1 MHRKIFFVFGQ
12 SGSGKT
18 TLIDNALSNLN
29 NLSRMNGC
37 TTREKRI
44 KENNNNLFLTD
55 GQFNDYINQDL
66 FIEWEEYA
74 GIKHGLLK
82 SSINIQ
88 KNLIMEI
95 TPNGYFNFLEYLNKN
110 NLKEDIFTIYI
121 YTEKY
126 FIEKRLKEERKIKQ
140 EEFFSR
146 VQDDK
151 KQFSNHINYDI
162 EIENNNK
169 ESLDIFLNFIKE
181 KIGE

>member
-1 MHRKIFFVFGQ
+1 MSRKIFLILGQ

-18 TLIDNALSNLN
+18 TLIDNALSNID

-44 KENNNNLFLTD
+44 KENCNNLFLTD
-55 GQFNDYINQDL
+55 EQFNNYINKDL

-82 SSINIQ
+82 SSIDIQ

-95 TPNGYFNFLEYLNKN
+95 TPCGYFNFLKYLKDN
-110 NLKEDIFTIYI
+110 NLKEDVFKIYI
-121 YTEKY
+121 YAEKH
-126 FIEKRLKEERKIKQ
+126 FIEKRLKEERKMEQ
-140 EEFFSR
+140 EEFYSR
-146 VQDDK
+146 VQEDK

-169 ESLDIFLNFIKE
+169 DSLDIFLNFIKE